1 MKPTTTNTWSTRT
14 FFFDFLL
21 SCLFA
26 VFLFCFFFCPA
37 LTSLFC
43 TDISHSASF
52 YKFPSSSSVSFLFLI
67 IIIKNFWRKIDCIYQ
82 TLLTI
87 FIVWG
92 NLTCFI
98 NIGFYTAKLLIHP
111 IKVKQK
117 LLTRTWVI
125 DSKFQRPIIVNFSNN
140 SHPLDTNILKS
151 NLNLHCIKNL
161 SATN

>member
-1 MKPTTTNTWSTRT
+1 MKPTTKNTWSTRT

-26 VFLFCFFFCPA
+26 ILLFCFFFCPA

-43 TDISHSASF
+43 TDISHSASL

-67 IIIKNFWRKIDCIYQ
+67 IIIKHFCRKIDCIYQ
-82 TLLTI
+82 TLLII

-92 NLTCFI
+92 DLTCFI
-98 NIGFYTAKLLIHP
+98 NIGFYTAKLLKHP

-117 LLTRTWVI
+117 LLTGTWII
-125 DSKFQRPIIVNFSNN
+125 DSKLQRPIMVNFSNN

-151 NLNLHCIKNL
+151 NLNL